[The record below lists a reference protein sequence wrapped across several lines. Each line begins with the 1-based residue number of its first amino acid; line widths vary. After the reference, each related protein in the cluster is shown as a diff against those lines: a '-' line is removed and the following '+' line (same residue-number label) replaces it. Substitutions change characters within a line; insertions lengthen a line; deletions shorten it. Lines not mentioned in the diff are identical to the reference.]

1 MTIESAELPT
11 SLVPRAAP
19 QEIFKPS
26 DAHTKLADVLIEGHA
41 GSFLDM
47 ADKAGL
53 SRSTLYSI
61 VSQPEA
67 VAWIVEKAAK
77 TAKFGLAAVYARL
90 LERALESRSSAWMKL
105 FLEVFDPT
113 YQSHQVESGVTHN
126 TQFNIINGMSDQELR
141 SFVEQK
147 SRQVLGN
154 SNGQ

>member
-1 MTIESAELPT
+1 
-11 SLVPRAAP
+11 
-19 QEIFKPS
+19 
-26 DAHTKLADVLIEGHA
+26 
-41 GSFLDM
+41 M